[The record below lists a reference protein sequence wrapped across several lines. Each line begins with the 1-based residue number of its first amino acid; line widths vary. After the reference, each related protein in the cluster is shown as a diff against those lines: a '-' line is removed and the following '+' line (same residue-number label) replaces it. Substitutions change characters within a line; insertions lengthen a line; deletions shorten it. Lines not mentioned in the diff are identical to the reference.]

1 MPTVTAL
8 REGPHGQ
15 VAVELDGGPWRTFS
29 TDVAARAGLTEGRV
43 LDRPALRD
51 LRRELRRSEALSV
64 AARLLR
70 TRDVSRQGLAER
82 LARSNFDPATT
93 REALETLARTGLVD
107 DARFARSRAESMAGR
122 GYGDAAIRDDLHGR
136 GIAVDDIEAS
146 LGALEPEL
154 ERARRVVERRGCGPR
169 TARYLAGKGFGDEAV
184 ERGLRARFAN
194 DP

>member
-8 REGPHGQ
+8 RAGPRGQ
-15 VAVELDGGPWRTFS
+15 VAVELDGVPWRTFPL
-29 TDVAARAGLTEGRV
+29 DVAARAGLTDGRV

-70 TRDVSRQGLAER
+70 TRDVSRHVLAER
-82 LARSNFDPATT
+82 LGHSNVDPTTARET
-93 REALETLARTGLVD
+93 LETLARTGLVD

-122 GYGDAAIRDDLHGR
+122 GFGDAAIRHDLRRR
-136 GIAVDDIEAS
+136 GIAGEVVDAS
-146 LGALEPEL
+146 LEALEPEL
-154 ERARRVVERRGCGPR
+154 ERARRVVERRGFGSR
-169 TARYLAGKGFGDEAV
+169 TARYLAGKGFGEEAV
-184 ERGLRARFAN
+184 ESALGARFAN